1 MWLSYRC
8 FKAKGREAILIFG
21 KFGLANQIG
30 SVELSTPAENSPKFR
45 SKIPQPSPSGGLQ
58 FRLADGTQNP
68 AGEAEAG
75 SAGEQ
80 LAKE

>member
-1 MWLSYRC
+1 MRLVPETNTQKLSVPVS
-8 FKAKGREAILIFG
+8 IP
-21 KFGLANQIG
+21 
-30 SVELSTPAENSPKFR
+30 VEKSSLFR

-58 FRLADGTQNP
+58 FRLVNGKQNL

-80 LAKE
+80 PAEE